1 MDFEFS
7 ADQEALRETV
17 RRYLADKAPVDP
29 YVRQQLDEVK
39 GTSPEV
45 WRGLVDLGAVG
56 LLVPEPWGGA
66 GMGMV
71 DMGVVLE
78 EMGRLVHPGPFLS
91 SAIGAVSALCAVG
104 AEWDRDAWLPLLA
117 DGSAVGTVA
126 LFEESTRGSWREPAT
141 SCRPSADGWRLSGV
155 KTPVLDAASADCLLV
170 SATTDEGLG
179 LFVVEPGA
187 PGLAIQ
193 PLAVVDGTRKQ
204 AQVTLDATPA
214 TRVGSGDASE
224 ALAEVVDRLLIA
236 MVTDAVG
243 TAARSLEIAVA
254 YAKERIQFDK
264 PIGAFQAVQHLCAEM
279 LQSVEMARAG
289 AYYALWAAD
298 AAPPEER
305 HRAATMA
312 KAFAGDALFRV
323 GANTI
328 QILGGVGFTWE
339 HDAHL
344 YYKRL
349 ISLHDLFGAP
359 SEHLEELAAIIV

>member
-7 ADQEALRETV
+7 ADQEELRATT
-17 RRYLADKAPVDP
+17 RRFLADKAPIDP
-29 YVRQQLDEVK
+29 YVRAQLADTR
-39 GTSPEV
+39 GTSPDV

-56 LLVPEPWGGA
+56 LLVPEAWGGG

-91 SAIGAVSALCAVG
+91 SAVGAVSAVAMVG
-104 AEWDRDAWLPLLA
+104 EEWDRDAWLPPLA
-117 DGSAVGTVA
+117 DGSAIGTVA
-126 LFEESTRGSWREPAT
+126 LFEESSRGAWRRPSTT
-141 SCRPSADGWRLSGV
+141 SSSSADGWRLSGI
-155 KTPVLDAASADCLLV
+155 KTPVLDAASADCILV
-170 SATTDEGLG
+170 SAVTSEGVG

-187 PGLAIQ
+187 AGLGIQ
-193 PLAVVDGTRKQ
+193 PLPHVDGTRKQ
-204 AQVTLDATPA
+204 AQVTLDGTPA
-214 TRVGSGDASE
+214 TRLGSGDASE

-236 MVTDAVG
+236 MATDAVG
-243 TAARSLEIAVA
+243 TAERSLEIAVA
-254 YAKERIQFDK
+254 YAKDRIQFDK
-264 PIGAFQAVQHLCAEM
+264 PIGAFQAVQHLCADM
-279 LQSVEMARAG
+279 LQAVEMARAG

-298 AAPPEER
+298 AAPLEER

-328 QILGGVGFTWE
+328 QVLGGIGFTWE

-349 ISLHDLFGAP
+349 ISAHDLFGAP
-359 SEHLEELAAIIV
+359 SEHLEELATLIV

>member
-7 ADQEALRETV
+7 ADQEALGATV
-17 RRYLADKAPVDP
+17 RRFLADKAPIDP
-29 YVRQQLDEVK
+29 YVRGQLGEVK
-39 GTSPEV
+39 GTSPDV
-45 WRGLVDLGAVG
+45 WRGLVDLGVVG
-56 LLVPEPWGGA
+56 LLVPETWGGA

-71 DMGVVLE
+71 DMGVVLQ
-78 EMGRLVHPGPFLS
+78 EMGRVVHPGPFLS
-91 SAIGAVSALCAVG
+91 SAVGAVSAIVAAG
-104 AEWDRDAWLPLLA
+104 EEWDRDAWLPVLA
-117 DGSAVGTVA
+117 DGSAIGTVA
-126 LFEESTRGSWREPAT
+126 LFEESTRGSWRAPTT
-141 SCRPSADGWRLSGV
+141 SSRSSPDGWRLSGV

-170 SATTDEGLG
+170 SAATDEGIG

-187 PGLAIQ
+187 PGLVIQ
-193 PLAVVDGTRKQ
+193 PLPTVDGTRKQ
-204 AQVTLDATPA
+204 AHVTLDATPA
-214 TRVGSGDASE
+214 TRLGSRDASD

-243 TAARSLEIAVA
+243 TAERSLEIAVA
-254 YAKERIQFDK
+254 YAKERIQFDR
-264 PIGAFQAVQHLCAEM
+264 PIGAFQAVQHLCADM

-298 AAPPEER
+298 AAPPDER

-328 QILGGVGFTWE
+328 QVLGGVGFTWE

-349 ISLHDLFGAP
+349 MSLHDLFGVP
-359 SEHLEELAAIIV
+359 SEHLEELAALIV